1 MPADIKV
8 ILLRSWKHPFKQ
20 KSLPIGKI
28 VSCSTQLA
36 SELIGSKYAELY
48 TGPYPPKEKTKT
60 DFFKPK

>member
-8 ILLRSWKHPFKQ
+8 ILKKSWKHPFKK

-28 VSCSTQLA
+28 VSCSPQLA
-36 SELIGSKYAELY
+36 QSLIGEGIAELY
-48 TGPYPPKEKTKT
+48 TGEYPPKEKTKT